1 MWRRGLDPLRKL
13 TRGDLR
19 GTEKIAGWR
28 GNDSAVYASHLRLVR
43 TCVPSVL
50 TPSVPPTLPPPLP
63 SAAPNTAAEAA
74 AAAATTLTGSA
85 APYSFR
91 NHVNGPAEPAADSR
105 LTAAVASSAAAAAAL
120 GLSAV
125 HSAEAPE
132 GDCSN
137 AGVGSGREV
146 PAGGAR
152 SAVDWGGAGK
162 GEGGEGAAVG
172 SKHTARW
179 RVFTDRGRELFSQ
192 GRLRDAERYLQ
203 RAIEEAKA
211 GFGPSDPHVASSCN
225 NLAELYRVMGEW
237 EAAERLFQEAAE
249 RFRAVEMP
257 LPLAATLHNL
267 GGLYLQ
273 QAQLGQGQ
281 VVYSQP
287 RNAEMGQGQLGQGQ
301 LGQAQLGQAQLGQA
315 HLEKARVCYECAP
328 VLHAVFHVTSSLSR
342 VWTWHAMAPCGFRWP
357 WIDIPHF
364 NQHVL
369 LHSSVQQT
377 TPPALHRRPSRCV
390 AAAHLKRP
398 LLFQPILTLLSSACL
413 LSLFPAPTLSL
424 LPPTAQGKG
433 AGRVT
438 LRPTQTK
445 PTPCST
451 SPLFVLR
458 PHDSH
463 LLCPASS
470 LSSLPL
476 PHTAKGEGV
485 GRVPPRPHQHHAPPR
500 LSSCPTLMLPILF
513 VRHPFALSSPPHPQ
527 LKAKE
532 LGESHPDYANTM
544 FHLAEVFRRLG
555 RREEA
560 HAVLRGSVKILE
572 GSAGSRG
579 TTAMARR
586 MMLLAQMLVQ
596 SASAPAATL
605 PASAAMNGQWQGQQG
620 QQGQQKQGDRDS
632 SKDGDAELLREAER
646 LQRRA
651 IHAVEMGEG
660 TEAPALS
667 GMLASLA
674 TTLEKQGRL
683 EEARDALLRSL
694 HLRQA
699 ALGLDHFLVSELLTC
714 EVARKAWQQAAEELT
729 AAAAGG
735 DAGGRRGDRVQG
747 NKSRNTPPPSACLT
761 LLVSGGFQVSPTEQR
776 HHLSQQAASS
786 LRELLHTLSNDP
798 AQALVSSNHG
808 VRIACLSALQH
819 LSGFLWDQLTCT
831 GACVEAAS
839 HCSEEKACVQS
850 GGERLRENRK
860 GSTEI
865 QEGGSGS
872 SRGGEGEERR
882 ESRERGEEGNVEL
895 KRLAEQVDLLIVSLA
910 R

>member
-237 EAAERLFQEAAE
+237 EAAERLFQEATE

-287 RNAEMGQGQLGQGQ
+287 GNAEMGQGQ

-315 HLEKARVCYECAP
+315 HLEKARVCYEE
-328 VLHAVFHVTSSLSR
+328 
-342 VWTWHAMAPCGFRWP
+342 
-357 WIDIPHF
+357 
-364 NQHVL
+364 
-369 LHSSVQQT
+369 
-377 TPPALHRRPSRCV
+377 AL
-390 AAAHLKRP
+390 K
-398 LLFQPILTLLSSACL
+398 
-413 LSLFPAPTLSL
+413 
-424 LPPTAQGKG
+424 
-433 AGRVT
+433 
-438 LRPTQTK
+438 
-445 PTPCST
+445 
-451 SPLFVLR
+451 
-458 PHDSH
+458 
-463 LLCPASS
+463 
-470 LSSLPL
+470 
-476 PHTAKGEGV
+476 
-485 GRVPPRPHQHHAPPR
+485 
-500 LSSCPTLMLPILF
+500 
-513 VRHPFALSSPPHPQ
+513 

-586 MMLLAQMLVQ
+586 MMLLAQSRCRALAHSPCRALAHLSCRALAQ
-596 SASAPAATL
+596 SLAQSR
-605 PASAAMNGQWQGQQG
+605 SC
-620 QQGQQKQGDRDS
+620 S
-632 SKDGDAELLREAER
+632 
-646 LQRRA
+646 
-651 IHAVEMGEG
+651 V
-660 TEAPALS
+660 ALS
-667 GMLASLA
+667 LSRALALSRTRA
-674 TTLEKQGRL
+674 VAHSRTRR
-683 EEARDALLRSL
+683 EEALLRRL
-694 HLRQA
+694 NTR
-699 ALGLDHFLVSELLTC
+699 LL
-714 EVARKAWQQAAEELT
+714 LLPLLF
-729 AAAAGG
+729 AGG
-735 DAGGRRGDRVQG
+735 GLALLRR
-747 NKSRNTPPPSACLT
+747 PS
-761 LLVSGGFQVSPTEQR
+761 G
-776 HHLSQQAASS
+776 
-786 LRELLHTLSNDP
+786 
-798 AQALVSSNHG
+798 VSSG
-808 VRIACLSALQH
+808 SA
-819 LSGFLWDQLTCT
+819 G
-831 GACVEAAS
+831 
-839 HCSEEKACVQS
+839 
-850 GGERLRENRK
+850 
-860 GSTEI
+860 
-865 QEGGSGS
+865 
-872 SRGGEGEERR
+872 SRGTTAMARR
-882 ESRERGEEGNVEL
+882 MML
-895 KRLAEQVDLLIVSLA
+895 LAQ
-910 R
+910 

>member
-237 EAAERLFQEAAE
+237 EAAERLFQEATE

-287 RNAEMGQGQLGQGQ
+287 GNAEMGQGQ

-315 HLEKARVCYECAP
+315 HLEKARVCYEE
-328 VLHAVFHVTSSLSR
+328 
-342 VWTWHAMAPCGFRWP
+342 
-357 WIDIPHF
+357 
-364 NQHVL
+364 
-369 LHSSVQQT
+369 
-377 TPPALHRRPSRCV
+377 AL
-390 AAAHLKRP
+390 K
-398 LLFQPILTLLSSACL
+398 
-413 LSLFPAPTLSL
+413 
-424 LPPTAQGKG
+424 
-433 AGRVT
+433 
-438 LRPTQTK
+438 
-445 PTPCST
+445 
-451 SPLFVLR
+451 
-458 PHDSH
+458 
-463 LLCPASS
+463 
-470 LSSLPL
+470 
-476 PHTAKGEGV
+476 
-485 GRVPPRPHQHHAPPR
+485 
-500 LSSCPTLMLPILF
+500 
-513 VRHPFALSSPPHPQ
+513 

-620 QQGQQKQGDRDS
+620 QQKQGDRDS

-699 ALGLDHFLVSELLTC
+699 ALGLDHFLVASTLTPLAAVTLKMLSRPQQQQLPTDAPKGERVAEDGEKKELEEALHDLHC
-714 EVARKAWQQAAEELT
+714 AVRVARKAWQQAAEKLT
-729 AAAAGG
+729 AAAAGD

-761 LLVSGGFQVSPTEQR
+761 LLVSGGFQVSPTE
-776 HHLSQQAASS
+776 
-786 LRELLHTLSNDP
+786 
-798 AQALVSSNHG
+798 V
-808 VRIACLSALQH
+808 I
-819 LSGFLWDQLTCT
+819 
-831 GACVEAAS
+831 
-839 HCSEEKACVQS
+839 
-850 GGERLRENRK
+850 K
-860 GSTEI
+860 G
-865 QEGGSGS
+865 
-872 SRGGEGEERR
+872 
-882 ESRERGEEGNVEL
+882 
-895 KRLAEQVDLLIVSLA
+895 
-910 R
+910 